1 MDYSIGPRNLFRWF
15 GRLPFSISRSSA
27 FEVKVQKEREEKGA
41 RVCQV
46 LCQVQRKTRG
56 IGVQPLWGRKVTLD
70 SINIERRT
78 RIQTFS
84 RRRLRSAAG
93 ARASKEVI
101 RVALKGHAVSRTIRE
116 KNITAGKNAVNEYHR
131 TKNSGKQSG
140 TVFKAKRKIAFSN
153 SAPLFLYF

>member
-1 MDYSIGPRNLFRWF
+1 M
-15 GRLPFSISRSSA
+15 
-27 FEVKVQKEREEKGA
+27 
-41 RVCQV
+41 
-46 LCQVQRKTRG
+46 
-56 IGVQPLWGRKVTLD
+56 QPLWGKKVTLD

-116 KNITAGKNAVNEYHR
+116 KNITAGKNAVNEYCR

-140 TVFKAKRKIAFSN
+140 MVFKAKRKIAFSVRNSN
-153 SAPLFLYF
+153 SAPLFLYFKGLKDVGRLNERNTGATTR

>member
-1 MDYSIGPRNLFRWF
+1 M
-15 GRLPFSISRSSA
+15 
-27 FEVKVQKEREEKGA
+27 
-41 RVCQV
+41 
-46 LCQVQRKTRG
+46 
-56 IGVQPLWGRKVTLD
+56 QPLWGRKVTLD

-116 KNITAGKNAVNEYHR
+116 KNITAGKNAANEYCR
-131 TKNSGKQSG
+131 TKNSGKQLG
-140 TVFKAKRKIAFSN
+140 TGVQRRKEKSLLVYAMARLFSF
-153 SAPLFLYF
+153 PLFLD